1 MAKLKEVMVDLGDS
15 EEKRLSGL
23 RIEKDDLTKELHDTR
38 YLLQGQEA
46 SDVILSITDRTL

>member
-46 SDVILSITDRTL
+46 SDVILSITDRTF

>member
-1 MAKLKEVMVDLGDS
+1 LVDLGDS

-38 YLLQGQEA
+38 YSTRVQMHWLTFPIKFLL
-46 SDVILSITDRTL
+46 